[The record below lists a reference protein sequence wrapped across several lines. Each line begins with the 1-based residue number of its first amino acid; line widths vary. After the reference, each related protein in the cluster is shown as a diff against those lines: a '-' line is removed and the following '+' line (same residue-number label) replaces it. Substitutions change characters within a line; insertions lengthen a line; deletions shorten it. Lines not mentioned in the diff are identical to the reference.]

1 LPCFHVQKETGV
13 LCKRNGNFYSIVNV
27 GYEQP
32 RTNNNFLIDDC
43 ENAYTYYLK
52 KYSYQNE
59 GILKKNIAIILL
71 LNIIKT
77 PSHVKQD
84 SHTFAN

>member
-59 GILKKNIAIILL
+59 GILKKYCN
-71 LNIIKT
+71 
-77 PSHVKQD
+77 H
-84 SHTFAN
+84 FAAEHHKNTISR